1 MSPTGQRATTPTTSG
16 AGGTTNEKTATNAAA
31 KTAKATTSRKPSTTR
46 EQPATRAQPATKAQ
60 PATRDRER
68 TRRALLEATDQL
80 LHERGTG
87 FSLADVAARAE
98 VSKGGLLYHFPT
110 RDALIIAVV
119 EAGLARFRDEVMAHV
134 DLAENRPG
142 KVLRGYVRALCG
154 SSQEAVNTFAP
165 SAWNG
170 VDVIAEVADLL
181 HTDANWWRETFT
193 RDGIDPQR
201 TLIVQ
206 FAAEGVAAAL
216 AMGAYINGDEVD
228 LARDGLLA
236 LTEAT

>member
-16 AGGTTNEKTATNAAA
+16 AGATTDKKTAT
-31 KTAKATTSRKPSTTR
+31 KTAKATTSRKPSPTR
-46 EQPATRAQPATKAQ
+46 EQPATRAQ

-181 HTDANWWRETFT
+181 HTDANWWRETFA
-193 RDGIDPQR
+193 RDGLDPQR

-216 AMGAYINGDEVD
+216 AMGAYINDDEIG